1 MHLSGT
7 CSTADNENQ
16 RNISQWKQIHSI
28 NSGLIYMSKVCVE
41 GIIIKSFVNLKK
53 NLVKN
58 RCVKYKEKQLI

>member
-53 NLVKN
+53 N
-58 RCVKYKEKQLI
+58 Y